1 MVDPVDAGAFAQPE
15 LGGVAADHVGQLGA
29 LTDQPPAFGGQ
40 HEVGPLLGG
49 LDGHNAHRRPACHL
63 AQRLG
68 VGGVVLATLDVGFGD
83 LRCYQFATPM
93 RVNSSTGGSF

>member
-1 MVDPVDAGAFAQPE
+1 VVDPVDAGAFAQPE

-29 LTDQPPAFGGQ
+29 LTDQPVAFSGEHQ
-40 HEVGPLLGG
+40 VSLLVRRFDRHE
-49 LDGHNAHRRPACHL
+49 AHRRPACHL

-68 VGGVVLATLDVGFGD
+68 IGGVVLATLDVGFGD